1 MGRPFVSCR
10 EQEFT
15 INYTPVSQ
23 VTHESHARYDEPGA
37 SRWLLDVFSYRHLL
51 GLLLKKGIT
60 TRYYGSA
67 LGWLWSYIR
76 PAAQFLMYYVMIG
89 IVLGVDRGIAY
100 FPVYLF
106 SGIIVIN
113 FFTEAVRSGTNSVT
127 SSAGLVKK
135 IYLPRELFP
144 VAAVGSA
151 FIHFVPQVALLFIVC
166 LIVGWSFSLMQL
178 AMFLIA
184 LVVVF
189 IFALG
194 LALFFSALNVAF
206 RDAKNAVGVILMF
219 ATWASPVLYP
229 FVLIRDLV
237 PVWLYYVYMV
247 NPVTVAVELF
257 HETFWL
263 PVVQVAGATAV
274 RPEQLLTNTL
284 AGFGLAIGTLLVGQL
299 VFRRMEGNF
308 AQHL

>member
-1 MGRPFVSCR
+1 MAQVSHS
-10 EQEFT
+10 T
-15 INYTPVSQ
+15 D
-23 VTHESHARYDEPGA
+23 ARYDEPGA

-51 GLLLKKGIT
+51 VLLLKKGIT

-89 IVLGVDRGIAY
+89 IVLGVDRGVAY

-106 SGIIVIN
+106 SGIVIIN
-113 FFTEAVRSGTNSVT
+113 FFTEAVRSGTSSVT

-151 FIHFVPQVALLFIVC
+151 LIHFLPQVALLIIVC
-166 LIVGWSFSLMQL
+166 IIVGWTFSVLQVV
-178 AMFLIA
+178 MFVAA
-184 LVVVF
+184 LTVVF
-189 IFALG
+189 VFALG
-194 LALFFSALNVAF
+194 LALFFGAINVAF

-229 FVLIRDLV
+229 FVLIRDLI
-237 PVWLYYVYMV
+237 PVWAYNIFMV

-257 HETFWL
+257 HEAFWL
-263 PVVQVAGATAV
+263 PVVEAAGESAV

-284 AGFGLAIGTLLVGQL
+284 AGLGIAIGTLLIGQL
-299 VFRRMEGNF
+299 VFRNMEGNF